1 MEAVFHHLCIQTNN
15 YEASVAFYQK
25 LGFVLKEETPNFH
38 GRAYNSWLQL
48 GAMYIELQTGK
59 APLTQIVDGDQMT
72 GVVHFCLWV
81 PDIEAYL
88 TQCQLPEDCFKTKA
102 GQKIYQ
108 VMGGNLCKFIA
119 PEGTVIE
126 IREKRGF

>member
-1 MEAVFHHLCIQTNN
+1 MEAVFHHLCIQTNH
-15 YEASVAFYQK
+15 YEESLAFYQK
-25 LGFVLKEETPNFH
+25 LGFVLKDETADFH

-48 GAMYIELQTGK
+48 GTMYIELQTGK
-59 APLTQIVDGDQMT
+59 GTLPQIVDGSQMT

-81 PDIEAYL
+81 ADIKAYL
-88 TQCQLPEDCFKTKA
+88 AQCQLADNCFKKKN
-102 GQKIYQ
+102 GQIIYQ